1 VNLPE
6 SRSSIRRCD
15 ALLLAFL
22 VALAVLPYLNTL
34 HNFFV
39 YDDTTQV
46 LNNPY
51 LQSFHHLKDIFTTPV
66 WSFLGG
72 DYPRNYYRPLMS
84 FGYLLC
90 YQFFGP
96 VPWPFHLVNI
106 VLNALVVL
114 VLFFVTWRMFDDR
127 LPAYI
132 AAGLFA
138 IHPIHSESVAWIA
151 AVTDLQLAFFYLL
164 AFWFF
169 LGLSKWRGRKLILG
183 HLSMA
188 ASFALALL
196 AKEPAV
202 TLPLL
207 ATLFEHA
214 CREDRHGT
222 STPTKLG
229 RYGPLWFLALESLA
243 FRIHFVGGMAGRSQ
257 FPTMGP
263 DVVFF
268 SALQLAGQYLWKFV
282 WPATLCAFYA
292 FHMSTSLSDPRVI
305 AGALAF
311 AALTLLVV
319 LSWKRE
325 RLVSFGLIFFF
336 LNLAPVLYSPWMAAN
351 IFTERYLYLPSAGF
365 CWATG
370 WAGARLWRATASPG
384 VADQRSWGHRVWRPL
399 VIASAVLIASVCVLR
414 IVRRNR
420 DWHDNERFYKANIA
434 TQPDA
439 YIMRLNLAGIY
450 LDRDDLDNAERQLV
464 AADRVAPDY
473 PMILN
478 NLALLDMKRK
488 RYDEALGYLI
498 RSLLKD
504 PKEPQPH
511 IFLGELYEQ
520 TGQTAYAEKEFRT
533 AVMLSPLSVR
543 AHVGLAD
550 FFFDQ
555 GRLPEAKKEYQESL
569 RVARTPR
576 GYWGVGLVSWREG
589 RYAEAESAFRQAE
602 ALDPDSGRAHIMLG
616 LLYSDTKRNREAL
629 EELQTGLKSEP
640 TNLQALEAL
649 RKLQAQAP

>member
-1 VNLPE
+1 M
-6 SRSSIRRCD
+6 
-15 ALLLAFL
+15 ALGA
-22 VALAVLPYLNTL
+22 LPYLNTL

-39 YDDTTQV
+39 YDDNTQI

-84 FGYLLC
+84 LGYLLC

-96 VPWPFHLVNI
+96 LPWAFHLVNI

-127 LPAYI
+127 LPAYV

-151 AVTDLQLAFFYLL
+151 AVTDLELAFFFLL
-164 AFWFF
+164 TFWFF
-169 LGLSKWRGRKLILG
+169 LGLSKWRGLRLILG
-183 HLSMA
+183 HLFMDV
-188 ASFALALL
+188 SFVLALL

-202 TLPLL
+202 TLPVL
-207 ATLFEHA
+207 ATLYEYT
-214 CREDRHGT
+214 CREDRQAT
-222 STPTKLG
+222 SVPIKLA
-229 RYGPLWFLALESLA
+229 RYGPLWLLALAYLA

-268 SALQLAGQYLWKFV
+268 SALQLAGQYVWKLV
-282 WPATLCAFYA
+282 WPAKLCAFYV
-292 FHMSTSLSDPRVI
+292 FHMSTSPSDPGVI
-305 AGALAF
+305 GGALGL
-311 AALTLLVV
+311 AAMVLLVV
-319 LSWKRE
+319 LCWKRAC
-325 RLVSFGLIFFF
+325 LVSFGLIFFL
-336 LNLAPVLYSPWMAAN
+336 LNLAPVLYAPWMAAN
-351 IFTERYLYLPSAGF
+351 IFTERYLYLPSVGF
-365 CWATG
+365 CWALG
-370 WAGARLWRATASPG
+370 WAGAKLWRATAS
-384 VADQRSWGHRVWRPL
+384 ASAAEDRSWGPRFWRPAVVIFAL
-399 VIASAVLIASVCVLR
+399 VIVLLCTWR

-420 DWHDNERFYKANIA
+420 DWHDNETFYKATIA
-434 TQPDA
+434 AQPDA
-439 YIMRLNLAGIY
+439 YIMRLNLGGIY
-450 LDRDDLDNAERQLV
+450 LDRDNLDNAERELV
-464 AADRVAPDY
+464 AADKLAPDY

-478 NLALLDMKRK
+478 DLALLNMKRK
-488 RYDEALGYLI
+488 RYNEALGFLI

-511 IFLGELYEQ
+511 LYLGELYDQ
-520 TGQTAYAEKEFRT
+520 IGQTTYAEKEYRT

-550 FFFDQ
+550 YFFDH
-555 GRLPEAKKEYQESL
+555 GRLPEAEKEYQESL
-569 RVARTPR
+569 RVAKTPR

-589 RYAEAESAFRQAE
+589 KYADAERAFQLAK
-602 ALDPDSGRAHIMLG
+602 ALDPSSGRAHIMLG

-640 TNLQALEAL
+640 NNQQALEAVK
-649 RKLQAQAP
+649 KLQSQAP